1 MANDTWRML
10 IKQQPEER
18 SISKK
23 WLNRKPTLEEF
34 GLEEYNLNALY
45 KSKKKFETN
54 KEERSSAMRKELP
67 RYDRKKTINK
77 EGYICL
83 LFLIALT
90 GYQFLSEEPSFLVVG
105 FLGIGAIA
113 FFSIY
118 YIKLRRDQM
127 KTKKLI
133 EEINKKQRRIDAEE
147 FTYEE
152 AYVNLERYSR
162 AVFDYEAW
170 ERRKKTTSWKNCFGR
185 VFQSELISMFKTYGY
200 DADFADR
207 KNLSIIYEDAEGS
220 RTAVYCKTH
229 ESVKQEEIKLFLRAM
244 ERNEISRGLVISS
257 KGCNTDAEEICKN
270 AGIEVWTIKEILGFE
285 KMIEEREE

>member
-1 MANDTWRML
+1 
-10 IKQQPEER
+10 
-18 SISKK
+18 
-23 WLNRKPTLEEF
+23 
-34 GLEEYNLNALY
+34 
-45 KSKKKFETN
+45 
-54 KEERSSAMRKELP
+54 MRKELP

-170 ERRKKTTSWKNCFGR
+170 ERRKKTTSWKNCSGR

-244 ERNEISRGLVISS
+244 ERNGISRGLVISS